1 MTKYLI
7 SQTFFVPLDLST
19 YSRNIEMINNV
30 IFTEEITKKHQ
41 KRRFLHTFLI
51 IVDNFPQ

>member
-30 IFTEEITKKHQ
+30 IFTEEVTKKDQ
-41 KRRFLHTFLI
+41 KRRFLHTFS
-51 IVDNFPQ
+51 NNSR